1 MHPFL
6 RVHNGK
12 FSSLD
17 AFLNSKWLATST
29 PPRLGCS
36 SWASASLLVC
46 LRLGAEVAGRSGQTS
61 LPGGGGASVSQGN
74 RLLFLTVGR
83 WGEPLSPPEG
93 VPVRPDCPGVSSPPA
108 FAAPSP
114 AREEGPSAWLEE
126 VVHDPRSLSSLSP
139 QLPLAQ

>member
-17 AFLNSKWLATST
+17 AFLNSKWLAAST

-61 LPGGGGASVSQGN
+61 LRGGGGLSVPREQTSIPDRGEVGGASFPTGGCAREAGLPGGLFPTCLRSSQPCPGGGAFGMAGG
-74 RLLFLTVGR
+74 GR
-83 WGEPLSPPEG
+83 P
-93 VPVRPDCPGVSSPPA
+93 
-108 FAAPSP
+108 
-114 AREEGPSAWLEE
+114 
-126 VVHDPRSLSSLSP
+126 
-139 QLPLAQ
+139 